1 MRIVFF
7 NRFFYP
13 DISAT
18 SQMLTDLA
26 FHLAGSAEVH
36 VVTSAIQDD
45 SLAVERV
52 KGVTIHRVARAAAG
66 PHGLLRRAWAYGRYY
81 LGARSA
87 LRRIVRPGDI
97 VVAKTDPPLL
107 SVAIGPLA
115 KAKGAKLVV
124 WLQDLF
130 PEVAEEYGVPGMG
143 GALGA
148 RLRSSRN
155 HSLSVADA
163 VVAIGERMAARVL
176 ESRCVDPERLHVI
189 HNWADGKS
197 LVPLDH
203 GRNELR
209 ARWGL
214 QDKFVVGY
222 SGNLGRVHEFDTLL
236 GAASRLRD
244 EPGMVF
250 MIIGRGPRLAYVRE
264 RVAVEKL
271 ANVRFQPLQER
282 DSLLQSLNAVDVHI
296 SILRPGFEGLVVPSK
311 VYGIMAV
318 GRPAIFVG
326 DPAGETAGILR
337 ASDAGVSV
345 AVGDQEALVRAI
357 LQLRDSP
364 SECARLGE
372 NARKAFEARYEM
384 RHAFAEWDSLLGQI
398 APGSTSAGTSK
409 SRFQL

>member
-1 MRIVFF
+1 MRIIFF

-26 FHLAGSAEVH
+26 FHLARNAEVH
-36 VVTSAIQDD
+36 VVTSAVEGN
-45 SLAVERV
+45 SPAVERV

-66 PHGLLRRAWAYGRYY
+66 PHGLLRRAWAYWRYY

-87 LRRIVRPGDI
+87 LRRIVGPGDV

-115 KAKGAKLVV
+115 KAKGARLVV

-130 PEVAEEYGVPGMG
+130 PEVAAEYGIPGMG

-148 RLRSSRN
+148 RLRRRRN
-155 HSLSVADA
+155 HSLSIADA

-176 ESRCVDPERLHVI
+176 ESRCVDPARLHVI

-244 EPGMVF
+244 EPGLVF
-250 MIIGRGPRLAYVRE
+250 LIIGRGPRLAYVRE
-264 RVAVEKL
+264 HVAAENL
-271 ANVRFQPLQER
+271 ANVRFEPLQER
-282 DSLLQSLNAVDVHI
+282 DSLVQSLNAADVHI
-296 SILRPGFEGLVVPSK
+296 SILRPSFEGLVVPSK
-311 VYGIMAV
+311 LYGIMAV

-326 DPAGETAGILR
+326 DPAGETAEILR
-337 ASDAGVSV
+337 SSGAGVSV
-345 AVGDQEALVRAI
+345 AQGDREGLARAI
-357 LQLRDSP
+357 LEMRDSP
-364 SECARLGE
+364 SERGRLGG
-372 NARKAFEARYEM
+372 NARKAFEAKYEM
-384 RHAFAEWDSLLGQI
+384 RHAFAEWDSLLGKI
-398 APGSTSAGTSK
+398 APGYTPATATGN
-409 SRFQL
+409 QAI